1 MNMLFH
7 NLFRYHDFGLLF
19 YRIVFGLSMMAHGYF
34 KFAGGEQNLYAIGHT
49 TAQFGVPD
57 GFLLLGMGR
66 GRGRTFRRISSYFG
80 LFDTSRRAIDCIH
93 FIHCDCSR
101 MGRRIF

>member
-57 GFLLLGMGR
+57 GFLLLGMAAAGAELL
-66 GRGRTFRRISSYFG
+66 GGFLLILGF
-80 LFDTSRRAIDCIH
+80 FDTSRRAIDCIH
-93 FIHCDCSR
+93 FIIATAAAWDA
-101 MGRRIF
+101 GIF